1 MAWLVKCLPS
11 TQKKTEFNPQ
21 HYISLNVMMP
31 TYNPSTLERQ
41 EEFQDILAYI
51 VV

>member
-1 MAWLVKCLPS
+1 MALLVKYMTGTHKS
-11 TQKKTEFNPQ
+11 EFNPQ
-21 HYISLNVMMP
+21 HYINLNVMMP